1 MTKNK
6 NSIMGTYHTNLRN
19 VGLYSSISIALLSFS
34 NKGILKK
41 ELANNI
47 MFGLGVVFLLVSF
60 ILSKEL
66 KEYSEKN
73 KEDIS
78 ERLYFISKII
88 NYTLIIFLTV
98 VVYSVLHRLGIF

>member
-6 NSIMGTYHTNLRN
+6 NSIIGTYHTNLRN

-34 NKGILKK
+34 NNGVLKK
-41 ELANNI
+41 DLANNVL
-47 MFGLGVVFLLVSF
+47 FGLGVVLLLVSF

-78 ERLYFISKII
+78 ERLLLVSKII
-88 NYTLIIFLTV
+88 NYTIIIFLTA
-98 VVYSVLHRLGIF
+98 VVYSVLHRVGVF

>member
-1 MTKNK
+1 MAKNK

-19 VGLYSSISIALLSFS
+19 IGLYSSISIALLSFS
-34 NKGILKK
+34 NNDILKK
-41 ELANNI
+41 ELANNT
-47 MFGLGVVFLLVSF
+47 MFVLGIVFLLVSF

-66 KEYSEKN
+66 KEYSETN

-98 VVYSVLHRLGIF
+98 IVYSVLHRLGIF

>member
-6 NSIMGTYHTNLRN
+6 NSIIGTYHTNLRN

-34 NKGILKK
+34 NNGVLKK
-41 ELANNI
+41 DLANNVL
-47 MFGLGVVFLLVSF
+47 FGLGVVFLLVSF

-78 ERLYFISKII
+78 ERLLLVSKII
-88 NYTLIIFLTV
+88 NYTIIIFLTA
-98 VVYSVLHRLGIF
+98 VVYSVLHRVGVF

>member
-1 MTKNK
+1 MAKNK

-19 VGLYSSISIALLSFS
+19 IGLYSSISIALLSFS
-34 NKGILKK
+34 KNDILKK
-41 ELANNI
+41 ELANNT
-47 MFGLGVVFLLVSF
+47 MFALGIVFLLVSF

-66 KEYSEKN
+66 KEYSETN

-98 VVYSVLHRLGIF
+98 IVYSVLHRLGIF

>member
-6 NSIMGTYHTNLRN
+6 NSIIGTYHTNLRN

-34 NKGILKK
+34 NNSILKK
-41 ELANNI
+41 DLANNVL
-47 MFGLGVVFLLVSF
+47 FGLGVVLLLVSF

-78 ERLYFISKII
+78 ERLLLVSKII
-88 NYTLIIFLTV
+88 NYTIIIFLTV
-98 VVYSVLHRLGIF
+98 VVYSVLHRVGVF

>member
-1 MTKNK
+1 
-6 NSIMGTYHTNLRN
+6 MGTYHTNLRN
-19 VGLYSSISIALLSFS
+19 IGLYSSISIALLSFS
-34 NKGILKK
+34 KNDILKK
-41 ELANNI
+41 ELANNT
-47 MFGLGVVFLLVSF
+47 MFALGIVFLLVSF

-98 VVYSVLHRLGIF
+98 IVYSVLHRLGIF

>member
-1 MTKNK
+1 MGKNK

-41 ELANNI
+41 DLANNVL
-47 MFGLGVVFLLVSF
+47 FGLGVVFLLVSF

-78 ERLYFISKII
+78 ERLSLISKII
-88 NYTLIIFLTV
+88 NYTLIIFLTA
-98 VVYSVLHRLGIF
+98 VVYSVLHRVGVF

>member
-1 MTKNK
+1 
-6 NSIMGTYHTNLRN
+6 L
-19 VGLYSSISIALLSFS
+19 
-34 NKGILKK
+34 
-41 ELANNI
+41 
-47 MFGLGVVFLLVSF
+47 FGLGIVFLLVSF

-73 KEDIS
+73 KEYIS

-98 VVYSVLHRLGIF
+98 VVYSVLHRVGIF